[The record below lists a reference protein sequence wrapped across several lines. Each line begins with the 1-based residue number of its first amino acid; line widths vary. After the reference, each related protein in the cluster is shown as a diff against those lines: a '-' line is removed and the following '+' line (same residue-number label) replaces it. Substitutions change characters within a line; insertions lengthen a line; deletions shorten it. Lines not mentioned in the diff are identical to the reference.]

1 MITIEQQI
9 INLLKKLGIK
19 GEINFTVPPK
29 AEMGDLAF
37 ACFEVAKLEN
47 KNPVEY
53 AKGLADKLALTI
65 KSVKIIEKVTAFG
78 PYVNFYFDTGIYAKT
93 VLDEIVKKGKKYGVN
108 KNGKNKKVLIEY
120 PSNNTHKELH
130 IGHLRNICL
139 GNALSN
145 ILEANGLKVI
155 RVNYLNDFGAHV
167 AKCLWGLQKFHNKE
181 KPPRNR
187 QKWLGEIYTESSLY
201 LKEHPEEEIEVA
213 QLQQKMEAKD
223 KSIWPLYLQTRQWSI
238 DGFADIFKELKV
250 EPKSVF
256 FEKEV
261 KSVGQKMVDKLFDKG
276 IAKIGERG
284 AVIVDLNN
292 YDLDIAL
299 LRKSN
304 GTGLYLTSD
313 LGLAVAKNK
322 KYKVNESIHLTG
334 IEQTLYF
341 KQLFKILEL
350 AGYKYKMTHIGYGL
364 VSLPDGK
371 MSSRAGNVI
380 LYEDIYEDIFSR
392 VYQETISR
400 HQDWSK
406 KKLEENS
413 KKITLGSIK
422 FDFLKHE
429 AQKNIVFDPENA
441 VSFDGYTGP
450 YVMYTVARIN
460 SLLNKGKKCLVGKID
475 YSYLKNNE
483 EKNLLKA
490 LADFNSEIEKAY
502 KNYNPS
508 VIVKYSFDT
517 AKVFNDFYTKVSVLK
532 TDDEKIRCAR
542 LALCLATKIV
552 LQNALNIL
560 SIDTVEEM

>member
-1 MITIEQQI
+1 MVTAEQQLM
-9 INLLKKLGIK
+9 NLLKKLGVKVIPT
-19 GEINFTVPPK
+19 FAVPPK
-29 AEMGDLAF
+29 PEMGDLAF
-37 ACFEVAKLEN
+37 ACFDLAKKEN
-47 KNPVEY
+47 KNPAEVAGILVE
-53 AKGLADKLALTI
+53 KLEKKI
-65 KSVKIIEKVTAFG
+65 NQVKFLEKVAAFG
-78 PYVNFYFDTGIYAKT
+78 PYVNFYFNTGEYAKLI
-93 VLDEIVKKGKKYGVN
+93 LDEILKKNKKFGIN
-108 KNGKNKKVLIEY
+108 TDGKNKKVLIEY

-130 IGHLRNICL
+130 VGHLRNICL

-145 ILEANGLKVI
+145 ILEANGIKVI
-155 RVNYLNDFGAHV
+155 KVNYLNDFGAHV
-167 AKCLWGLQKFHNKE
+167 AKCLWGLQKFHSKE

-201 LKEHPEEEIEVA
+201 LKEHPEEESEVV

-238 DGFADIFKELKV
+238 DGFTDIFKDLKV

-256 FEKEV
+256 CEKET
-261 KSVGQKMVDKLFDKG
+261 KSVGQKMVDKLLHKG

-284 AVIVDLNN
+284 AIIVDLNEYN
-292 YDLDIAL
+292 LDIAL

-304 GTGLYLTSD
+304 GSGLYMTSD

-322 KYKVNESIHLTG
+322 KYKVKESIHLTG
-334 IEQTLYF
+334 IEQVLYF

-380 LYEDIYEDIFSR
+380 LYEDIYEEIFSR
-392 VYQETISR
+392 VYKETISR

-413 KKITLGSIK
+413 KKIALGSIK

-429 AQKNIVFDPENA
+429 AQKNIVFDPSSA
-441 VSFDGYTGP
+441 ISFDGFTGP
-450 YVMYTVARIN
+450 YVLYTVARIN
-460 SLLNKGKKCLVGKID
+460 SLLSKGKKCSIQKAD
-475 YSYLKNNE
+475 YSFLKNAE
-483 EKNLLKA
+483 EKKLVQA
-490 LADFNSEIEKAY
+490 LSSFGSEVK
-502 KNYNPS
+502 KSFDNYNPS
-508 VIVKYSFDT
+508 VITKYCFDT
-517 AKVFNDFYTKVSVLK
+517 AKVFNDFYTKISILK

-542 LALCLATKIV
+542 LSLCLATKIV